1 MAPFFTATDISCLV
15 LSCWRDNGKQYI
27 GSISASLIA
36 LGFIT
41 YSAAWGYG
49 ISQKRS
55 QRIRFPEMLRLQA
68 DVRIYAMKEF
78 GELISEARKSLAM
91 SQRELAAKIKKEDGE
106 SISTTYLNDIEHGR
120 RNPPSSEHLLEQFAK
135 VLGLPKDLL
144 MMQAGY
150 LPSDIM
156 DPIKKLSRTDPDKA
170 ETVLRAF
177 RKHLDN
183 LKR

>member
-1 MAPFFTATDISCLV
+1 
-15 LSCWRDNGKQYI
+15 
-27 GSISASLIA
+27 
-36 LGFIT
+36 
-41 YSAAWGYG
+41 
-49 ISQKRS
+49 
-55 QRIRFPEMLRLQA
+55 MLRLHA
-68 DVRIYAMKEF
+68 DVRIDAMKEF
-78 GELISEARKSLAM
+78 GELISETRKSLAM

-106 SISTTYLNDIEHGR
+106 PISVTYLNDIEHGR

-156 DPIKKLSRTDPDKA
+156 EPIKKLSRTDPDKA